1 MPVNIIRV
9 SRSQDHS
16 RIFED
21 LNSSGLID
29 YSSGGYARW
38 RWQYL
43 ENPLSIGEPTE
54 WLYKI
59 EAKIAGHLGVIPVRL
74 KAGDRELN
82 AGWAVD
88 LATLPEYRKKGI
100 GMALVEEASK
110 NFDIFLAVGQS
121 DMSFNMFK
129 KAGWSYL
136 GSLGSFLR
144 VSDAG
149 ALLNPFFAVFNFFNK
164 PKPSRDLSVS
174 RIDAFDENAD
184 ILWMEIEA
192 SYKAIVRR
200 DSGYL
205 NWRYCRQPGI
215 EYVKF
220 CAERRGKVC
229 GYSILRCLK
238 KDGFNPEGV
247 VVDIIAL
254 PQERLVI
261 ETLLSAALEYFKKEG
276 CALVRCHF
284 SGGGFS
290 GILKRCGFIAR
301 KPFLRF
307 SISARR
313 GVHVENNLEDWFLS
327 AGDSDINR

>member
-1 MPVNIIRV
+1 MSANIIRV
-9 SRSQDHS
+9 SRSQNHS

-43 ENPLSIGEPTE
+43 ENPLSIGEPAE
-54 WLYKI
+54 WIYRI
-59 EAKIAGHLGVIPVRL
+59 EEKTVGHIGAIPVRL
-74 KAGDRELN
+74 KAGGRELN
-82 AGWAVD
+82 AGWIVD
-88 LATLPEYRKKGI
+88 MATLPGYRKKGI
-100 GMALVEEASK
+100 GKALIEEALK
-110 NFDIFLAVGQS
+110 NFDIILGVGQT
-121 DMSFNMFK
+121 DMSFKMLQK
-129 KAGWSYL
+129 VGWSFL

-149 ALLNPFFAVFNFFNK
+149 ALLNPFFAVFNFFSK
-164 PKPSRDLSVS
+164 PKPSRHVSVG
-174 RIDAFDENAD
+174 RIDAFDENTD
-184 ILWMEIEA
+184 ILWMEIAA

-205 NWRYCRQPGI
+205 NWRYCRHPDI

-220 CAERRGKVC
+220 RAECRGRLR
-229 GYSILRCLK
+229 GYIILCCLK
-238 KDGFNPEGV
+238 KGRPKPEGIIA
-247 VVDIIAL
+247 DIIAL
-254 PQERLVI
+254 PQERFVI
-261 ETLLSAALEYFKKEG
+261 ETLLSAALEYFKKES

-290 GILKRCGFIAR
+290 AILRRCGFITR

-313 GVHVENNLEDWFLS
+313 GVHVEDNLRDWFLS

>member
-1 MPVNIIRV
+1 MPADIIRA
-9 SRSQDHS
+9 SRSQNNI
-16 RIFED
+16 RLFEE
-21 LNSSGLID
+21 LQSCGLID

-43 ENPLSIGEPTE
+43 ENPLSSGEPAE
-54 WLYKI
+54 WIYKV
-59 EAKIAGHLGVIPVRL
+59 EGKNAGHLGAIPVRL
-74 KAGDRELN
+74 KAGGRELN

-110 NFDIFLAVGQS
+110 NFDIFLAVGQT

-129 KAGWSYL
+129 KAGWSFL
-136 GSLGSFLR
+136 GSLDYYLR

-149 ALLNPFFAVFNFFNK
+149 VLLNPFFAAFNFFNR
-164 PKPSRDLSVS
+164 PKPGRDMSVR

-184 ILWMEIEA
+184 ILWKEIVA
-192 SYKAIVRR
+192 GYKAIVRR
-200 DSGYL
+200 DSVYL
-205 NWRYCRQPGI
+205 NWRYCRQPDI

-220 CAERRGKVC
+220 CAERGGMVRG
-229 GYSILRCLK
+229 YIILRCLK
-238 KDGFNPEGV
+238 KGGLKPEGII
-247 VVDIIAL
+247 VDIIAL
-254 PQERLVI
+254 PQERFVI

-284 SGGGFS
+284 SGAGFNS
-290 GILKRCGFIAR
+290 ILRRCGFIAR

-313 GVHVENNLEDWFLS
+313 GVHVEENLEDWFLS